1 MQPMTVLLVAS
12 GGTVATIR
20 DSLSNRG
27 YSLLVAETAAAGEDR
42 LREGGIDV
50 VVVEY
55 EIPGGIEAF
64 AQALERLPDPPPF
77 VLVAGTAEAPVVS
90 ARLGAA
96 ALLTKPL
103 SADDLIAVLQRMI
116 RAAPTTSF
124 DDSPTGPLERPT

>member
-1 MQPMTVLLVAS
+1 MQLMNVLVVAS

-20 DSLSNRG
+20 DALAARG
-27 YSLLVAETAAAGEDR
+27 YSLLVAETAAAGEER

-77 VLVAGTAEAPVVS
+77 VLVAGSAEAPVVS

-96 ALLTKPL
+96 ALLTKPV
-103 SADDLIAVLQRMI
+103 SADDLVALLKRMI
-116 RAAPTTSF
+116 PSVPVTSF
-124 DDSPTGPLERPT
+124 DDSPTGPLERPN